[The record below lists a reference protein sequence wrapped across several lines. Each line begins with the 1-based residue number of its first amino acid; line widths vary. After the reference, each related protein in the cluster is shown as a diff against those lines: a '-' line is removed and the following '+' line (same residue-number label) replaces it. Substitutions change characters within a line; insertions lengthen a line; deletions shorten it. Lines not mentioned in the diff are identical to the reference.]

1 MITNRRRATI
11 AAVVGLASLFLCG
24 STFAGDDKKDGKKK
38 DNYGLIYGTA
48 YGPDDHPMYGVRVT
62 IHPAGRKRPIWEQL
76 SDHHGEF
83 AQRVPPGPGDYEVSG
98 VIEVIPVEDGKPQK
112 SKKKRLKGEAKV
124 HIDDQERKDFS
135 LHLTE

>member
-11 AAVVGLASLFLCG
+11 AGVVGLAALFLCV
-24 STFAGDDKKDGKKK
+24 SSFAGDDKKK

-48 YGPDDHPMYGVRVT
+48 YGPDDHPLYGVRIT
-62 IHPAGRKRPIWEQL
+62 IHPAGRKHPIWEQM
-76 SDHHGEF
+76 SDHQGEF

-98 VIEVIPVEDGKPQK
+98 VIEIMPVKDGKPQK
-112 SKKKRLKGEAKV
+112 SGKKRLKGEAKV